1 MALNARQV
9 ETCKPKDKEYK
20 LSDERG
26 LYLLVKPNG
35 SRYWRMKYRFGG
47 KEKKLALGVYPDV
60 SLADARSRRDE
71 ARKLLAENSDP
82 AEKKKLDKLTR
93 KISSENTFQALAL
106 EWHRHKTRT
115 WATSTS
121 EWAMEGLEK
130 DIFPAIGKRP
140 ITDILPIEMLDIF
153 RCIEARGALVKMG
166 KLRRYCSQVFIYAI
180 ATGRATL
187 NPVVN
192 LASTLSIPKT
202 QHFPHLSEPELPEF
216 IRKLRKYSSPVTR
229 SATYLLLITGARTI
243 ELRAAQWN
251 EFDFD
256 NALWTI
262 PEERMK
268 KRRKHLVPLSRQAIA
283 ILRDLQLLTGQFLLL
298 FPGRNNV
305 NNPISEATINKVL
318 KILGYRGKA
327 TGHGFR
333 HTLSTVLHDKGF
345 NTDWVELQLAHVDKN
360 AIRGTYNHALYLEGR
375 REMMQ
380 WYADYIDSLEHGGV
394 MPASSIVK

>member
-9 ETCKPKDKEYK
+9 ETSKPKEKEYK

-60 SLADARSRRDE
+60 SLADARGRRDD
-71 ARKLLAENSDP
+71 ARKLLAEDIDP
-82 AEKKKLDKLTR
+82 AEKKKLNKLTR

-106 EWHRHKTRT
+106 EWHQHKARS
-115 WATSTS
+115 WATSTA

-130 DIFPAIGKRP
+130 DIFPVIGKRP
-140 ITDILPIEMLDIF
+140 ITDILPLEMLDIF

-192 LASTLSIPKT
+192 LASTLSTPET

-229 SATYLLLITGARTI
+229 SATFLLFLTGVRTI
-243 ELRAAQWN
+243 ELRAAEWK

-262 PEERMK
+262 PEQRMK

-283 ILRDLQLLTGQFLLL
+283 ILRDLQALTGQFSLL
-298 FPGRNNV
+298 FPGRNDV

-318 KILGYRGKA
+318 KILGYRGKV

-333 HTLSTVLHDKGF
+333 HTLSTILHDKGF

-360 AIRGTYNHALYLEGR
+360 NTRGTYNHALYLDGR

-380 WYADYIDSLEHGGV
+380 WYADYIDSLERGGV
-394 MPASSIVK
+394 IPSLPVE

>member
-26 LYLLVKPNG
+26 LYLLIKPNG

-60 SLADARSRRDE
+60 SLAEARNRRDE
-71 ARKLLAENSDP
+71 ARKLLAEDSDP

-93 KISSENTFQALAL
+93 KISSGNTFQALAL
-106 EWHRHKTRT
+106 EWHQHKTRT

-121 EWAMEGLEK
+121 EWVMEGLEK
-130 DIFPAIGKRP
+130 DIFPYIGKRP
-140 ITDILPIEMLDIF
+140 ITDILPLEMLDIF
-153 RCIEARGALVKMG
+153 RCLEARGALVKMG

-192 LASTLSIPKT
+192 LASTLSTPKP
-202 QHFPHLSEPELPEF
+202 QHFPHLTQSELPEF
-216 IRKLRKYSSPVTR
+216 ICKLREYSSPVTK
-229 SATYLLLITGARTI
+229 SATLLLLLTGVRTI
-243 ELRAAQWN
+243 ELRAAEWQ
-251 EFDFD
+251 EFDLD

-262 PEERMK
+262 PEQRMK
-268 KRRKHLVPLSRQAIA
+268 KRRTHLVPLSQQVLA
-283 ILRDLQLLTGQFLLL
+283 ILRDLQTLTGQFTLL

-305 NNPISEATINKVL
+305 NSPISEATINKVL

-333 HTLSTVLHDKGF
+333 HTMSTILHEEGF
-345 NTDWVELQLAHVDKN
+345 NSVWIETQLAHVDKN
-360 AIRGTYNHALYLEGR
+360 SIRGTYNHALYLDNR
-375 REMMQ
+375 RKMMQ
-380 WYADYIDSLEHGGV
+380 WYADYIDHLEHEEGLC
-394 MPASSIVK
+394 